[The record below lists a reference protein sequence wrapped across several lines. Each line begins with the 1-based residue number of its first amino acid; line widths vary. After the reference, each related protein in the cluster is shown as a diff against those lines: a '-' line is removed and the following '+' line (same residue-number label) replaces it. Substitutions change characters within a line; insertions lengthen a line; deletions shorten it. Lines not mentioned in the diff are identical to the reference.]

1 MSVLRIRIIGDPV
14 LREKGEIV
22 KEIDD
27 NILQLAEDMIETMH
41 NANGLGLAAHQ
52 VGVAKRLIVLNL
64 KDIGVGKKDMVLI
77 NPEVVYSEGSDI
89 SEEGCLSIPGLY
101 TKLERPYY
109 IEVEAEEIKLSNK
122 KRRKVRIKAEDLYA
136 RALLHEIDHINGIL
150 FIDRLDDMK
159 RRILLAKWRREHPEY
174 SK

>member
-14 LREKGEIV
+14 LREKGQI
-22 KEIDD
+22 ITTITDD
-27 NILQLAEDMIETMH
+27 IIQLARDMIETMH

-52 VGVAKRLIVLNL
+52 VGVPKKLIVLNL
-64 KDIGVGKKDMVLI
+64 KDIGVGKKDIVLI

-89 SEEGCLSIPGLY
+89 AEEGCLSIPGLY

-109 IEVEAEEIKLSNK
+109 VEVEAEELKLSNGK
-122 KRRKVRIKAEDLYA
+122 TKKVRIKAEELYA

-150 FIDRLDDMK
+150 FVDRLDDIK
-159 RRILLAKWRREHPEY
+159 RRVLLAKWRKEHPEY
-174 SK
+174 N